1 MEVTDLKELKKL
13 MKGDVSSKFEFV
25 EDSDNI
31 GSFNKNMM
39 FSYKTNNYAKDSL
52 NNNNTYNTY
61 KATGADGNRYQDLSS
76 DDSEL

>member
-31 GSFNKNMM
+31 ECTFSFLI
-39 FSYKTNNYAKDSL
+39 FF
-52 NNNNTYNTY
+52 
-61 KATGADGNRYQDLSS
+61 
-76 DDSEL
+76 